1 LKHIGLIPGSNIERV
16 SSWYLTQPVGL
27 EDPEWFVN
35 GVILLTTDLSAEGL
49 LSRLLEIEK
58 NMGRERTVKW
68 GPRVIDLDLLLYD
81 ATIINAPFLTL
92 PHPFL
97 VKRKFVLEPLAEIAP
112 ETVHPILGRTME
124 QLNRELSGE
133 GQAVIPLR
141 D

>member
-1 LKHIGLIPGSNIERV
+1 
-16 SSWYLTQPVGL
+16 VGL

-35 GVILLTTDLSAEGL
+35 GVLFLTTNLSAEGL

-58 NMGRERTVKW
+58 NMGRERTVNW
-68 GPRVIDLDLLLYD
+68 GPRIIDLDLLLYD
-81 ATIINAPFLTL
+81 AYIVNAPFLTL

-97 VKRKFVLEPLAEIAP
+97 EKRKFVLEPLTEIAP
-112 ETVHPILGRTME
+112 DVVHPILGRTME
-124 QLNRELSGE
+124 QLNRELSGD